1 MSTFPERPGY
11 EQAQRMFS
19 TSAHLPLDLVEAAT
33 LLSYFTMRD
42 AEDRNIRAAAAY
54 RAKKNTDFYLGAV
67 LLELVLH
74 GRIHMD
80 RTTPFEN
87 KAFSTTSR

>member
-1 MSTFPERPGY
+1 
-11 EQAQRMFS
+11 MFS
-19 TSAHLPLDLVEAAT
+19 TSAHLPLNLVEAAT

-42 AEDRNIRAAAAY
+42 AEDRDIPAAAAY

-67 LLELVLH
+67 LLELALH
-74 GRIHMD
+74 RRIHLD

-87 KAFSTTSR
+87 KAYTTISR